1 MITKN
6 PKSNFRNG
14 KALLSSLKINKGEK
28 SEINLYLCSVNA
40 EVSHFNIF
48 TCFHGALRQ
57 ANRLF
62 NHSIFFIDDI
72 FHQITCGIITC

>member
-1 MITKN
+1 MLKYKN
-6 PKSNFRNG
+6 ANRCEHKKS
-14 KALLSSLKINKGEK
+14 KIQLPK
-28 SEINLYLCSVNA
+28 SEINLYLCRVNQ
-40 EVSHFNIF
+40 EVSHFNISVY
-48 TCFHGALRQ
+48 FHGALHQ